1 VNAAFQGRV
10 FYWGAIME
18 SYRARV
24 KRCQQVKT
32 NGAQCGSPAL
42 KEGKFCFYHQVNQAE
57 RVKVKGADGKGI
69 EILVPVF
76 EDASSIQT
84 MVRRVAILL
93 LEDKIDGKKAGQL
106 LYALQIASANLRQ
119 IKEEK
124 PRAEQVVVERAK
136 VAETPVGM
144 TPWSFKEGGH
154 EPEQLPD
161 ERIART
167 KREILAEDEQERRNE
182 RSEWKSQQ
190 IRGVHHWMEI
200 LSSHVGGWMTESKKV
215 ERAVECLGFVRKDLD
230 EAMERI
236 KKGELVDRW

>member
-1 VNAAFQGRV
+1 
-10 FYWGAIME
+10 ME
-18 SYRARV
+18 SCQVNV
-24 KRCQQVKT
+24 KRCQHIKT
-32 NGAQCGSPAL
+32 NGTQCGSPGL
-42 KEGKFCFYHQVNQAE
+42 KEDKFCFYHQANQAE
-57 RVKVKGADGKGI
+57 RAKVKGADGKGI

-167 KREILAEDEQERRNE
+167 KREILREQEYERKDEENRR
-182 RSEWKSQQ
+182 KSWR
-190 IRGVHHWMEI
+190 IDEVKSWMEVQRNI
-200 LSSHVGGWMTESKKV
+200 VDSWMTETPTVENLMWRMGLMRDDLAETAVKV
-215 ERAVECLGFVRKDLD
+215 GTGARL
-230 EAMERI
+230 ME
-236 KKGELVDRW
+236 